1 MSKELDII
9 ARQIDKAERDL
20 ISQRA
25 YGEDD
30 DGMAVLFTGN
40 HHDSFPR
47 YLIVNRDLSPVDKL
61 TWQVIRL
68 TINDPARPGSTP
80 RRNEL
85 SAMIGCSA
93 PTLTAS
99 RNMLRIC
106 RWMTLCKT
114 VRQQGRFV
122 GDIYLLNDE
131 PLSLIST
138 LDFDPNYVRFLES
151 QCQSG
156 NKKLRE
162 AAARALSEIAA
173 LETSNPPTESDV
185 FLSRLNRMF
194 AVDGQMKTEAPVNDV
209 HQRKNLS
216 LVDNSAESD
225 QNSETYTE
233 SALTNHQSKNSSL
246 VEPHQRKIL
255 SPAEDDQ
262 SKILSS
268 VDKKISFSGGSSSSF
283 NNNKNI
289 STARAIESE
298 QDQQS
303 LANYLEITRRGRWGT
318 NSDHENAWANR
329 YLPWLAHPAFE
340 RYTLILTAG
349 RDSCMPAIYRKIKK
363 LPTHSQEL
371 VVMQL
376 LGHTAAASHGWR
388 EHIRDPI
395 AYTHKL
401 VSLQAANELVPDEW
415 ALELIRCYHD
425 KVNSMPPTF
434 SDNPDRSRWL
444 VTE

>member
-25 YGEDD
+25 FGDED

-47 YLIVNRDLSPVDKL
+47 YLVLNRELNATDKV
-61 TWQVIRL
+61 TWQIIRL
-68 TINDPARPGSTP
+68 TITDPTRPGSTP
-80 RRNEL
+80 KRNEL
-85 SAMIGCSA
+85 AAMVGCSA

-99 RNMLRIC
+99 RNMLRIS

-114 VRQQGRFV
+114 VRKQGRFV

-138 LDFDPNYVRFLES
+138 LDFDPTYVQFLEN
-151 QCQSG
+151 QCQSE
-156 NKKLRE
+156 NKRIRL
-162 AAARALSEIAA
+162 AAAKALQEIGA
-173 LETSNPPTESDV
+173 LETSAPPTEGDV
-185 FLSRLNRMF
+185 FLNRLNRMF
-194 AVDGQMKTEAPVNDV
+194 AMDGEANTESNSSDS

-216 LVDNSAESD
+216 PVNESVETGQNSKTHAESG
-225 QNSETYTE
+225 
-233 SALTNHQSKNSSL
+233 LTNHQSKNSSM
-246 VEPHQRKIL
+246 VETDQRKNL
-255 SPAEDDQ
+255 SPVENDQ
-262 SKILSS
+262 SKNFSLAE
-268 VDKKISFSGGSSSSF
+268 KKNSFPGGSSSSF
-283 NNNKNI
+283 INNKYI

-303 LANYLEITRRGRWGT
+303 LANYLDITRRGRWGA
-318 NSDHENAWANR
+318 NADHEDAWITR
-329 YLPWLAHPAFE
+329 YLPWLKHPTFE
-340 RYTLILTAG
+340 RYALILTAG
-349 RDSCMPAIYRKIKK
+349 RDSCLPAIYRKIKP
-363 LPTHSQEL
+363 LPNHGQEL
-371 VVMQL
+371 VLMQL

-401 VSLQAANELVPDEW
+401 VSLQTTNELVPDEW
-415 ALELIRCYHD
+415 ALELMRCYHD
-425 KVNSMPPTF
+425 KASSQPPAF
-434 SDNPDRSRWL
+434 SDNPDRVW
-444 VTE
+444 

>member
-20 ISQRA
+20 ISQRSYA
-25 YGEDD
+25 EDE

-47 YLIVNRDLSPVDKL
+47 YLILNRDLNAIDKV

-68 TINDPARPGSTP
+68 TITDPTRPGSTP

-99 RNMLRIC
+99 RNMLRIS

-114 VRQQGRFV
+114 VRKQGRFV

-138 LDFDPNYVRFLES
+138 LDFDPTYVRFLES

-156 NKKLRE
+156 NKRLRE
-162 AAARALSEIAA
+162 AAAKALQEIGA

-185 FLSRLNRMF
+185 FLNRLNRMF
-194 AVDGQMKTEAPVNDV
+194 VMDGEAAAEPQASDG

-216 LVDNSAESD
+216 LVNDSAETR

-233 SALTNHQSKNSSL
+233 SVLTNHQSKNSST
-246 VEPHQRKIL
+246 VESHQRKNL
-255 SPAEDDQ
+255 SPAENDQ
-262 SKILSS
+262 SKIFTSAE
-268 VDKKISFSGGSSSSF
+268 KKISFPGGSSSSF

-289 STARAIESE
+289 STARAIESD

-303 LANYLEITRRGRWGT
+303 LENYLEITRRGRWGT
-318 NSDHENAWANR
+318 NSDHENAWTNR
-329 YLPWLAHPAFE
+329 HLPWLNHAVFE
-340 RYTLILTAG
+340 RYTMILTAG
-349 RDSCMPAIYRKIKK
+349 RDSCLPAIYRKIKK
-363 LPTHSQEL
+363 LPPHGQEL
-371 VVMQL
+371 VLMQL

-401 VSLQAANELVPDEW
+401 VSLQEADELVPDEW

-425 KVNSMPPTF
+425 KTNSTPPVFT
-434 SDNPDRSRWL
+434 DNPDRVW
-444 VTE
+444 

>member
-20 ISQRA
+20 ISQRS

-47 YLIVNRDLSPVDKL
+47 YLILNRDLNAIDKV

-68 TINDPARPGSTP
+68 TITDPTRPGSTP

-99 RNMLRIC
+99 RNMLRIS

-114 VRQQGRFV
+114 VRKQGRFV

-131 PLSLIST
+131 PLSMIST
-138 LDFDPNYVRFLES
+138 LDFDPTYVRFLES

-156 NKKLRE
+156 NKRLRE
-162 AAARALSEIAA
+162 AAAKALEEIGA

-185 FLSRLNRMF
+185 FLNRLNRMF
-194 AVDGQMKTEAPVNDV
+194 VMDGDAAAEPPVPDS

-216 LVDNSAESD
+216 PVNEAAETGK
-225 QNSETYTE
+225 NSETYTE
-233 SALTNHQSKNSSL
+233 SVLTNHQSKNSST
-246 VEPHQRKIL
+246 VETHQRKNL
-255 SPAEDDQ
+255 SPAENDQ
-262 SKILSS
+262 SKIFTSAE
-268 VDKKISFSGGSSSSF
+268 KKISFPGGSSSSF

-289 STARAIESE
+289 STARAVESE
-298 QDQQS
+298 QDQLS
-303 LANYLEITRRGRWGT
+303 LANYLEITRRGRWGEH
-318 NSDHENAWANR
+318 SDHEGAWVKR
-329 YLPWLAHPAFE
+329 FLPTLSHPAFE

-349 RDSCMPAIYRKIKK
+349 RDSSLPAIYRKIKK
-363 LPTHSQEL
+363 LPPHGQEL
-371 VVMQL
+371 VLMQM

-401 VSLQAANELVPDEW
+401 VSLQQADELVPDEW

-425 KVNSMPPTF
+425 KSNSQPPAFT
-434 SDNPDRSRWL
+434 DNPDRGW
-444 VTE
+444 

>member
-9 ARQIDKAERDL
+9 ARQIEKAERDL
-20 ISQRA
+20 ISQRS
-25 YGEDD
+25 YGDDD

-47 YLIVNRDLSPVDKL
+47 YLILNRDLNAIDKV

-68 TINDPARPGSTP
+68 TITDPTRPGSTP

-99 RNMLRIC
+99 RNMLRIS

-114 VRQQGRFV
+114 VRKQGRFV

-138 LDFDPNYVRFLES
+138 LDFDPTYVRFLES

-156 NKKLRE
+156 NKRLRE
-162 AAARALSEIAA
+162 AAAKALQEIGA

-185 FLSRLNRMF
+185 FLNRLNRMF
-194 AVDGQMKTEAPVNDV
+194 VMDEDAAAEPQASDG

-216 LVDNSAESD
+216 LVNDSAETS

-233 SALTNHQSKNSSL
+233 SVLTNHQSKNSSP
-246 VEPHQRKIL
+246 VETHQRKNL
-255 SPAEDDQ
+255 SPADNDQ
-262 SKILSS
+262 SRIFTSAE
-268 VDKKISFSGGSSSSF
+268 KKISFPGGSSSSF

-298 QDQQS
+298 QDQLS

-318 NSDHENAWANR
+318 NSDHENAWSNR
-329 YLPWLAHPAFE
+329 YLPWLNHAVFE
-340 RYTLILTAG
+340 RYTMIFTAG
-349 RDSCMPAIYRKIKK
+349 RDSCLPAIYRKIKK
-363 LPTHSQEL
+363 LPLHGQEL
-371 VVMQL
+371 VLMQL

-401 VSLQAANELVPDEW
+401 VSLQEADELVPDEW

-425 KVNSMPPTF
+425 KTNSVPPAFT
-434 SDNPDRSRWL
+434 DNPDRSW
-444 VTE
+444 